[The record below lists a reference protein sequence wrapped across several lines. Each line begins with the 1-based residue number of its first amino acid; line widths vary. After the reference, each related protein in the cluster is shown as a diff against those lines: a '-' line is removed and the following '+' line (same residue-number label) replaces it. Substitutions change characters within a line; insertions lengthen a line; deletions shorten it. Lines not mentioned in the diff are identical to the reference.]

1 LTVPLIASV
10 FPEELTALRVFGLAL
25 GVLLIALAV
34 WRRRS
39 LSNGAVLLSIFGGFA
54 LLLISGTELLDKLL
68 SAFAFEKGNGGR
80 ILGLAVFSIVILFLL
95 VLRALTES
103 ARMNQQL
110 SALLEG
116 LAWEEFRQA
125 KLPERFRDKVAV
137 VIPAYNEADN
147 IAHVIGAL
155 PATVCGYELHAI
167 VVDDG
172 SADDTTDRAR
182 AAGAAGVRLPLN
194 RGQGAALRT
203 GYRLALATGAEIVVT
218 MDADG
223 QHQPSELSRLVG
235 PIAEGDVDVV
245 GGSRV
250 LGDADPSHAAREMGI
265 KLFARLLSLLTW
277 SKVTDPACGYRA
289 VRTSSLRG
297 LEFRQDQFHNSEF
310 IVEASKKHLR
320 TIEAPVTVTNRL
332 SGQSK
337 KPPHFRYGMG
347 FANALMR
354 AWLR

>member
-1 LTVPLIASV
+1 MPITPLRAAGLGAALVFLVLTVRSYRQGKIGNGDL
-10 FPEELTALRVFGLAL
+10 LLRL
-25 GVLLIALAV
+25 GVF
-34 WRRRS
+34 
-39 LSNGAVLLSIFGGFA
+39 VLP
-54 LLLISGTELLDKLL
+54 
-68 SAFAFEKGNGGR
+68 
-80 ILGLAVFSIVILFLL
+80 LL
-95 VLRALTES
+95 VLSAAPGILTTALS
-103 ARMNQQL
+103 DL
-110 SALLEG
+110 SFKRGGGRQIIGATVIAVGVLFGFAYVLSGRQDRTRRDLTRLIENLALKEFLEAG
-116 LAWEEFRQA
+116 H
-125 KLPERFRDKVAV
+125 PEQFAGGIAV
-137 VIPAYNEADN
+137 VIPAYNESAN

-155 PATVCGYELHAI
+155 PARVQGLEMHAI

-172 SADDTTDRAR
+172 SSDGTTDAAR
-182 AAGAAGVRLPLN
+182 AAGASAVSLPLN

-223 QHQPSELSRLVG
+223 QHQPSELSRLVK
-235 PIAEGDVDVV
+235 PIVDDEADVV
-245 GGSRV
+245 NGSRV
-250 LGDADPSHAAREMGI
+250 LGQADRNAAARELGI
-265 KLFARLLSLLTW
+265 KVFAQLLSLLTW
-277 SKVTDPACGYRA
+277 SRVTDPACGYRA
-289 VRTSSLRG
+289 VRTTALRN

-320 TIEAPVTVTNRL
+320 SVEVPVTVTNRL

>member
-1 LTVPLIASV
+1 
-10 FPEELTALRVFGLAL
+10 
-25 GVLLIALAV
+25 
-34 WRRRS
+34 
-39 LSNGAVLLSIFGGFA
+39 
-54 LLLISGTELLDKLL
+54 
-68 SAFAFEKGNGGR
+68 
-80 ILGLAVFSIVILFLL
+80 
-95 VLRALTES
+95 
-103 ARMNQQL
+103 M
-110 SALLEG
+110 
-116 LAWEEFRQA
+116 
-125 KLPERFRDKVAV
+125 
-137 VIPAYNEADN
+137 VIPAYNEGEN
-147 IAHVIGAL
+147 IVHVLGAL
-155 PATVCGYELHAI
+155 PATVCGYELHSI

-172 SADDTTDRAR
+172 SADDTTEQAR
-182 AAGAAGVRLPLN
+182 AAGAAAVRLPLN

-250 LGDADPSHAAREMGI
+250 LGDADPSHAARELGI

-320 TIEAPVTVTNRL
+320 SIEVPVTVTNRL

-354 AWLR
+354 AWLRTG